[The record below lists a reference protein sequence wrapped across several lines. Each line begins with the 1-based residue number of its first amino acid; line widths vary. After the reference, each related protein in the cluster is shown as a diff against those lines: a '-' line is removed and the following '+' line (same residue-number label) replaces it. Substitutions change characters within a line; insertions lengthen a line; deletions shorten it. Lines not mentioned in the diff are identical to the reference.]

1 MCVCVCVCVESKR
14 GGLVECREEVYS
26 VAERRFSLTPD
37 TAEGVQSA
45 ALAAE
50 SCSEEV

>member
-1 MCVCVCVCVESKR
+1 VCVERKR
-14 GGLVECREEVYS
+14 GGLVTCREEVYS
-26 VAERRFSLTPD
+26 VVERRFSTPD